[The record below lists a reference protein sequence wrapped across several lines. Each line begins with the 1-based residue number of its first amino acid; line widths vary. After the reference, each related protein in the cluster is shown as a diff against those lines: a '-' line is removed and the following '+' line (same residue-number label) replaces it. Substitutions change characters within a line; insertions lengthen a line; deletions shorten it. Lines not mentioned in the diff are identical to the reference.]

1 MVHFLILL
9 RLWAALFVSPPSS
22 PSDEEEL
29 PPPSPPPPQ
38 HLVIP
43 PQHQRPVAVVQPLP
57 PMFANQPMRIH
68 HENIIW
74 PGTADHPAR
83 RTCHQAGRVGHYRCS
98 PGRPC
103 LRPHP
108 SAQIPHSTTNGFQ
121 SMHGQDDI
129 SEENSWEDFDWTA
142 GAAAAAAPYQ
152 QRQQQEHHEWS
163 QDDWEE
169 NVSAAAAAA
178 AADSYKV
185 RNAAAGHNG
194 YAHRG
199 IAFAHRWENEDWA
212 ASDEWEQ
219 DPDLP
224 LMQPDPEHEGLPI
237 SAHSSLPLLESVP
250 RTPSPSSSPQPL
262 QLQYIPEGDAGPT

>member
-1 MVHFLILL
+1 
-9 RLWAALFVSPPSS
+9 
-22 PSDEEEL
+22 
-29 PPPSPPPPQ
+29 
-38 HLVIP
+38 
-43 PQHQRPVAVVQPLP
+43 
-57 PMFANQPMRIH
+57 
-68 HENIIW
+68 
-74 PGTADHPAR
+74 
-83 RTCHQAGRVGHYRCS
+83 
-98 PGRPC
+98 
-103 LRPHP
+103 
-108 SAQIPHSTTNGFQ
+108 
-121 SMHGQDDI
+121 MHGQDNI

-152 QRQQQEHHEWS
+152 HRQQQEHHEWS

-169 NVSAAAAAA
+169 NVSAAAA